1 MKLKQILSVINEL
14 PYFSK
19 QNLGLFIGKESENLN
34 YWVKKLMREDLII
47 QVKKGLFVPGDL
59 RKRGEDDLYSLANVL
74 RYPSYVSLESVLSK
88 NGIIPE
94 TAFAITS
101 VTTKSSRIFRSK
113 IGLFI
118 YRTVKPELFY
128 GFKAGKPK
136 IAGSAKA
143 LFDFLYLKKFDSTQA
158 MKKYLLEEGRIN
170 WLAMS
175 PREMA
180 KFARIVNDTKLVK
193 MQKILAILKKERI
206 C

>member
-1 MKLKQILSVINEL
+1 MKLKQILSAINEL

-47 QVKKGLFVPGDL
+47 QVKKGLFVPGDF
-59 RKRGEDDLYSLANVL
+59 RKRGEDDLYYLANVL

-118 YRTVKPELFY
+118 
-128 GFKAGKPK
+128 
-136 IAGSAKA
+136 
-143 LFDFLYLKKFDSTQA
+143 
-158 MKKYLLEEGRIN
+158 
-170 WLAMS
+170 
-175 PREMA
+175 
-180 KFARIVNDTKLVK
+180 
-193 MQKILAILKKERI
+193 
-206 C
+206 